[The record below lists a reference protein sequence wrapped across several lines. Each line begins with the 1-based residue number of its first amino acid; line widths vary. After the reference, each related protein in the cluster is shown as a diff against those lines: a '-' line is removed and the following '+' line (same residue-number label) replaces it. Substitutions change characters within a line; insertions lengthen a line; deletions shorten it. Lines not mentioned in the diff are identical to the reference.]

1 MSEYINNDVFL
12 SRVLYLIK
20 LTIFA
25 NKGTKDENS
34 LNKCVALYNKI
45 KKIDMKEER
54 DKDDET
60 IIRRYIKIFNLSLKV
75 DESGN
80 PVNIGNKELQS
91 KMLQLSALQP
101 IQSQNLGEMRRF
113 LKETEITLFYGIKL
127 SFFLKKCKH
136 EEVTWQY
143 LLLCYHITQILVASL
158 SDDPISQ
165 TVMTESTDILEQ
177 ILIRLG
183 SLERKIGVNKLMSK
197 DVFLN
202 NTLVKPNNTEEIH
215 QSKEEVKRLLS
226 GKGIREDSVL
236 FKLVDKIGDK
246 LEDMDQDGGSIFTK
260 LRSVIGEISLE
271 MRSEMTGD
279 SDDIKSQIAKVIE
292 MFKEVS
298 KDSKEMAKMP
308 EDVRAMYSK
317 ITEVIPTDP
326 NEKISE
332 EKAQELQSLFGKDF
346 NDFSKNMAKTTGAD
360 PAEIKELEEMIKR
373 TTPDKLTKACCKF
386 KL

>member
-12 SRVLYLIK
+12 SRILYLVK

-25 NKGTKDENS
+25 NKGTKDEDS

-45 KKIDMKEER
+45 KKIDMKDER
-54 DKDDET
+54 DADDET
-60 IIRRYIKIFNLSLKV
+60 VIRRYIKIFNLSLKV
-75 DESGN
+75 DETGS
-80 PVNIGNKELQS
+80 PVNLANKELQS
-91 KMLQLSALQP
+91 RMLQLDSLP
-101 IQSQNLGEMRRF
+101 SIQSQDLGEMRRF
-113 LKETEITLFYGIKL
+113 LKETEISLFYGVKL

-136 EEVTWQY
+136 EEITWKY
-143 LLLCYHITQILVASL
+143 LLLCYHITQILVSSL
-158 SDDPISQ
+158 SDDPSADK
-165 TVMTESTDILEQ
+165 VMEESTDILEQ
-177 ILIRLG
+177 ILIQLG
-183 SLERKIGVNKLMSK
+183 SLERRIGVNKLMSK

-202 NTLVKPNNTEEIH
+202 NMLIKPNNTEEIH
-215 QSKEEVKRLLS
+215 QSKEEVKRLLT

-246 LEDMDQDGGSIFTK
+246 LEDMDQDGGSIFSK

-271 MRSEMTGD
+271 MRSEMTGEPE
-279 SDDIKSQIAKVIE
+279 DIRSQIAKVIE

-298 KDSKEMAKMP
+298 KDSKEMEKMP
-308 EDVRAMYSK
+308 ADVRDMYSK
-317 ITEVIPTDP
+317 ITNVIPTDP
-326 NEKISE
+326 NEKMTP

-360 PAEIKELEEMIKR
+360 PEEIKELEEMIR
-373 TTPDKLTKACCKF
+373 NTTPEKLTKACCKF

>member
-1 MSEYINNDVFL
+1 M